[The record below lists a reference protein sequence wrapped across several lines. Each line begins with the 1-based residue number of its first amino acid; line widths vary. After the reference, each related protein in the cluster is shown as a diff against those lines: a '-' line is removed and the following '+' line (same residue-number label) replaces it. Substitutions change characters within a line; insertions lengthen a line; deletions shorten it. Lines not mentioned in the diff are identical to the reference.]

1 VCEQNAR
8 HEELAGK
15 QDAALLPLL
24 AHLRLQQAYYRGQ
37 RTAAAPG
44 EADAEGGPADD
55 ELAYAGA
62 VDVQALAAQLA
73 QAAGR
78 AAVGADIPP
87 HKLRPQVPYYDEEEE
102 DPPVAAA
109 MHSPLCGC
117 AD

>member
-44 EADAEGGPADD
+44 ESDAEGPAED

-62 VDVQALAAQLA
+62 VDVHALAEQLA

-78 AAVGADIPP
+78 AAVGAGIPP
-87 HKLRPQVPYYDEEEE
+87 HKLRPQVLIRSWSSIP
-102 DPPVAAA
+102 
-109 MHSPLCGC
+109 MQPLRSG